1 MSITKVTSYELES
14 LSGDPLDI
22 GSPVR
27 HANASVHSSGI
38 IVDSLMIEGTY
49 LYTVL
54 WAIPPAYERMRID
67 SRGSIGVGTVAPS
80 ISFTVKAAG

>member
-14 LSGDPLDI
+14 LNGDPLDI

-27 HANASVHSSGI
+27 HANASVRSSGI
-38 IVDSLMIEGTY
+38 IVDSLLIEGTY
-49 LYTVL
+49 LYSVL

-67 SRGSIGVGTVAPS
+67 SRGDIGIGTAAPS
-80 ISFTVKAAG
+80 LRLTVK

>member
-14 LSGDPLDI
+14 LNGDPLDV

-38 IVDSLMIEGTY
+38 IVDSLLIEGTY
-49 LYTVL
+49 LYSVL
-54 WAIPPAYERMRID
+54 WAIPPTYERMRID
-67 SRGSIGVGTVAPS
+67 SRGDIGIGTVAPS
-80 ISFTVKAAG
+80 LRLTVK

>member
-14 LSGDPLDI
+14 LNGDPLGV

-38 IVDSLMIEGTY
+38 IVDSLLIEGTY
-49 LYTVL
+49 LYSVL

-67 SRGSIGVGTVAPS
+67 SRGDIGIGTAAPS
-80 ISFTVKAAG
+80 LRLTVK